1 MCKDIINIEGIKCKI
16 GSGVHQG
23 SGNIFLTP
31 GDGRVDYEGNS
42 LGFTED
48 EARIINK
55 KFNGRL
61 NLSSSTFMGH
71 LYGRRVTMLSLY
83 VSSEEIQEMFMN
95 YFLNNL
101 LKSLAV

>member
-16 GSGVHQG
+16 GSGVYHG
-23 SGNIFLTP
+23 TGNIILTP

-48 EARIINK
+48 EAIKINK
-55 KFNGRL
+55 KFNDRL

-83 VSSEEIQEMFMN
+83 VSSEEIQEMFKN
-95 YFLNNL
+95 YFLNNF
-101 LKSLAV
+101 LKSLVV